1 MVECVSSTYGAL
13 ASNQEGKKETKERKK
28 ILRSKNPRSFEYT
41 STKICGGTSPTEEAH
56 SLLPKECGSSGFNKW
71 EDSEE
76 WMHNPTI

>member
-1 MVECVSSTYGAL
+1 MNAAMMMTE
-13 ASNQEGKKETKERKK
+13 QELVLFIT
-28 ILRSKNPRSFEYT
+28 INHHMLFNVRSKNPRSFEYT